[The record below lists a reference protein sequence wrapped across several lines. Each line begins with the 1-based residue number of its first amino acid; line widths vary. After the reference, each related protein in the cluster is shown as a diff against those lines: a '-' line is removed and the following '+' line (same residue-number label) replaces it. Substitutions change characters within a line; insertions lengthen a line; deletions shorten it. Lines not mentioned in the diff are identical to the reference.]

1 MYYKIELFSGCF
13 CNKIDGIQT
22 HGPEFYYSGIIYGSE
37 ESSWHTFSDAQ
48 KGGIERLRQ
57 KLKELSDKHNVSR
70 EISATE
76 KLLNR
81 LAELDES
88 RLKGNFCSNN
98 QAEED
103 SCIFYEKT
111 IFVVI

>member
-48 KGGIERLRQ
+48 KGG
-57 KLKELSDKHNVSR
+57 LSV
-70 EISATE
+70 
-76 KLLNR
+76 
-81 LAELDES
+81 
-88 RLKGNFCSNN
+88 
-98 QAEED
+98 
-103 SCIFYEKT
+103 
-111 IFVVI
+111 